1 MPKLWKGR
9 NVLVTG
15 GTGFIG
21 SFLVERLLDAG
32 ARVRVPLRAENY
44 RALSPRRSEIEWIEG
59 DLRDPAYCTQLVNGV
74 DEIFHLA
81 ASRRNSAYH
90 LKRPSDVINDNVR
103 MTLALLDA
111 MRETESKASVTFF
124 SSANIPST
132 MDAISLA
139 QSDTVD
145 GYIFGKTLCCM
156 LWLAAHRQRTFPLLI
171 LRPVGVYGPR
181 DTFNAD
187 ANLIPA
193 LMVQTRDAKDVLKVW
208 GDGTQERA
216 FLFVEDLIS
225 AIFRLHDAEAGG
237 IQYITSNDVVTV
249 RELAEKI
256 RDIIRPGLPIAFEPQ
271 KSVLD
276 RTIPTLS
283 LHESLASYPW
293 TPLDEGLRKT
303 YTTWN
308 SN

>member
-1 MPKLWKGR
+1 MKKDWAGKS
-9 NVLVTG
+9 VLVTG

-21 SFLVERLLDAG
+21 SFLVERLLDSG
-32 ARVRVPLRAENY
+32 AKVRVPLRAENY
-44 RALSPRRSEIEWIEG
+44 RALSSRRSEVDWLEG
-59 DLRDPAYCTQLVNGV
+59 DLRDPAYCTELVKGV

-90 LKRPSDVINDNVR
+90 QKRPSDVINDNVR

-111 MRETESKASVTFF
+111 MRETDSTASVTFF
-124 SSANIPST
+124 SSANVPSS

-145 GYIFGKTLCCM
+145 GYIFGKTICCM
-156 LWLAAHRQRTFPLLI
+156 LWLAAHRQRKFPLLI

-181 DTFNAD
+181 DTFNED

-193 LMVQTRDAKDVLKVW
+193 LMVQTRDAKEMLKVW

-216 FLFVEDLIS
+216 FLFVEDLIN
-225 AIFRLHDAEAGG
+225 AIFKLHDAGASG

-249 RELAEKI
+249 KQVAEKI
-256 RDIIRPGLPIAFEPQ
+256 RDIIRPGLPIEFEPQ
-271 KSVLD
+271 KTVLD
-276 RTIPTLS
+276 RAIPALS
-283 LHESLASYPW
+283 LHESIASHPW

-303 YTTWN
+303 YTSWN
-308 SN
+308 GI